1 MDRIFRWWINVN
13 LKTRLISIVILVV
26 SILMSGISFSALA
39 SVQAELL
46 YADLRFCRDLTTVS
60 AHHIAFL
67 LQDSNTVELKNFIEQ
82 LYASTSSIRHVRL
95 FDITGKL
102 LFSFPASSSLFQ
114 EVPGLTI
121 DHPVASNNIHNFFV
135 NVPIVG
141 SFMRYRYVFADSV
154 IPILQ
159 RHSSWGFLQLGLAYS
174 PAALCSTKAAQ
185 DFSLIIFIVVWLMFI
200 TGIAFNFLVTAR
212 PIRKILMGLQDV
224 ASGNFGRHINDVEK
238 GQMSDLIIGFN
249 AMSSRLL
256 SYEKKNVIQLISE
269 KARVEALVSTIADG
283 AILLDTEL
291 RLLFVNQVA
300 VKAFHW
306 PNKNL
311 VGENIFQYLPI
322 HVNEALLPIL
332 NSMIH
337 SNCLDN
343 RLLKTQE
350 VSVDLHYESL
360 KTFRFLLSTVVSCK
374 SRGLDGVV
382 ITIQDVTR
390 EAQLNGAKS
399 QFISNVSHELRTP
412 LCNIRSFLETLIDY
426 DHKLTVEQK
435 SKFLAIAYA
444 ETQRLNSLVND
455 VLDLSRLE
463 SECRYI
469 LSPVG
474 LISAV
479 SYIIKASRIIA
490 LSKKVQIAIEAH
502 AQVKKTLAH
511 ESLLCQVL
519 SNLISNSLKFT
530 HRDGKIIIRIYPLLI
545 SDDSHLFCDV
555 RPEFVR
561 LEIID
566 EGVGI
571 DKAYQKQI
579 FDRFMRIENN
589 IHTLEGTGLG
599 LSIVKNIIGKHD
611 SFIEVYSEVGIGTS
625 FWFDL
630 LWID

>member
-1 MDRIFRWWINVN
+1 MDRVFCWWINVN

-26 SILMSGISFSALA
+26 SILMSGISFSVLA
-39 SVQAELL
+39 SVQAELF
-46 YADLRFCRDLTTVS
+46 YADSRFCRDLTTVS

-67 LQDSNTVELKNFIEQ
+67 LQDSNTAELKNFIEQ
-82 LYASTSSIRHVRL
+82 LYVSTSSMRYIRL

-114 EVPGLTI
+114 KVPGLTI
-121 DHPVASNNIHNFFV
+121 GHPISSNNIHNFFV
-135 NVPIVG
+135 NVPIAG
-141 SFMRYRYVFADSV
+141 SFMRYRYSFADSV

-159 RHSSWGFLQLGLAYS
+159 RHSNWGFLQLGLAYS
-174 PAALCSTKAAQ
+174 PGAPYSTKVAQ
-185 DFSLIIFIVVWLMFI
+185 DFSLIIFVVVWLMFI
-200 TGIAFNFLVTAR
+200 TGIAFNFLAIAR

-224 ASGNFGRHINDVEK
+224 ASGNFSCHINDTGK
-238 GQMSDLIIGFN
+238 GQMSDLIISFN

-269 KARVEALVSTIADG
+269 KARIEALVSTIADG

-306 PNKNL
+306 PNKDL
-311 VGENIFQYLPI
+311 IGENIFQYLPI

-350 VSVDLHYESL
+350 VSVNLHYESL

-463 SECRYI
+463 SECRYV

-474 LISAV
+474 LISTV

-490 LSKKVQIAIEAH
+490 LSRKVHIGIEAH
-502 AQVKKTLAH
+502 TQVQKTLAH
-511 ESLLCQVL
+511 ESSLCQVL

-530 HRDGKIIIRIYPLLI
+530 HRGGKIIIRIYPLLI
-545 SDDSHLFCDV
+545 SDDSHLFCGV

-571 DKAYQKQI
+571 DKACQKQI

-599 LSIVKNIIGKHD
+599 LSIVKNIIGKHN
-611 SFIEVYSEVGIGTS
+611 SLIEVYSEVGIGTS